1 MIGKREFTNLI
12 EEHKKQ
18 EERVDDLCKVFS
30 ESFGEPIIDWG
41 FRMFDQLISALF
53 DEEGEDWISYYL
65 YENPEKCYYQDG
77 KRIPLESID
86 DLWLL
91 IEPHR
96 K

>member
-1 MIGKREFTNLI
+1 MIGKQEFIDLI
-12 EEHKKQ
+12 QSYFEQ
-18 EERVDDLCKVFS
+18 NERVDKLCEVFKD
-30 ESFGEPIIDWG
+30 SFGDPIMDWG
-41 FRMFDQLISALF
+41 FRMFDALINACF
-53 DEEGEDWISYYL
+53 DEIGSDWISYYL

-77 KRIPLESID
+77 KRTPLASID